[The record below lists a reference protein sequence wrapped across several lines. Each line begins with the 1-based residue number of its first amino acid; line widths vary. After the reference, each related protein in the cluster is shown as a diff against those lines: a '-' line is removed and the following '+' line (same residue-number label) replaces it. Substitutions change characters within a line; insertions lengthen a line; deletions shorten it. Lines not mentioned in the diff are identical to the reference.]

1 MSTSP
6 YPPSGYPPFS
16 AFPYPGV
23 PGVAQVPGVP
33 GVAQIPGIPPQVSP
47 TGPTGPTGPTPSTPS
62 SKLVYE
68 RTDLS
73 MEEWRASLPKYRY
86 QDFIADARV
95 RNM

>member
-1 MSTSP
+1 MSASP

-23 PGVAQVPGVP
+23 PGVAQVPG
-33 GVAQIPGIPPQVSP
+33 IPPQVSP
-47 TGPTGPTGPTPSTPS
+47 TGPTSPTPSTPS